1 MTLQRILNKVQISG
15 KLSGSLET
23 TCNLRQ
29 GNALSTVL
37 FNIMLEKVIRNIE
50 LNSGGSIFT
59 RTRQYMA
66 YANDMAFVG
75 RSLQA
80 VSEVIQQV
88 DELAFIIGLDINV
101 GKTKY
106 INTFRSRQQDA
117 YTRAVDIN
125 GKVYPEVTDFKY
137 LGSIITSDN
146 NCDIYIK
153 ARMAAGNRS
162 YYAMTKIMKS
172 RDVSKSTKLKIY
184 RTIISPTV
192 KYGCEGW
199 TMSEHMEEALR
210 VWKERS

>member
-1 MTLQRILNKVQISG
+1 
-15 KLSGSLET
+15 
-23 TCNLRQ
+23 
-29 GNALSTVL
+29 
-37 FNIMLEKVIRNIE
+37 MLEKVISNIE

-66 YANDMAFVG
+66 YADDMVFIG

-80 VSEVIQQV
+80 VSEVIQQME
-88 DELAFIIGLDINV
+88 ELALIIGLDINV

-106 INTFRSRQQDA
+106 INTARSRQQDA

-146 NCDIYIK
+146 NCDRDLK

-162 YYAMTKIMKS
+162 YYAMTKILKS

-184 RTIISPTV
+184 RTITLVNTIFVARNVECDSYVTFYAEFKNVIRIFLSPIGFV
-192 KYGCEGW
+192 
-199 TMSEHMEEALR
+199 
-210 VWKERS
+210 